1 MANPTVRIWDPAVR
15 VFHWGLAAGI
25 ATAWLTGDE
34 IKWLHEWVG
43 YAIAALV
50 TFRVAWGLLGP
61 RYARFG
67 QFVPG
72 PRSLLSYL
80 KDVMSGHER
89 RYLGHNP
96 AGGAMIVALLICVA
110 ATAFTGWLQ
119 TTDAYFGDEMIEDI
133 HGVLANGILVLA
145 GLHVAGVVLSSI
157 RHKENLVRSM
167 VTGLKRPPEA
177 GDVI

>member
-1 MANPTVRIWDPAVR
+1 MENPTVRIWDPAVR
-15 VFHWGLAAGI
+15 VIHWSLAVAI
-25 ATAWLTGDE
+25 ATAWVTGDE

-43 YAIAALV
+43 YAVAALV
-50 TFRVAWGLLGP
+50 SFRVVWGLFGP

-72 PRSLLSYL
+72 PRSLLGYL
-80 KDVMSGHER
+80 KDIAYGHEK

-96 AGGAMIVALLICVA
+96 AGGAMIVALLLCVA
-110 ATAFTGWLQ
+110 GTALTGWLQ
-119 TTDAYFGDEMIEDI
+119 TTDAYFGDEMLEEV
-133 HGVLANGILVLA
+133 HGLLANGILIL
-145 GLHVAGVVLSSI
+145 GGFHVAGVILSSF

-167 VTGLKRPPEA
+167 ITGVKRSPEA